1 MLLMQRFRLSNWQCD
16 MAKVTI
22 PLAQAHK
29 FDVKKIGGKALNLG
43 TLVTNHIDVPNGFV
57 VLSTVLSDIRT
68 SNGLDRKIHRHL
80 TELRDSK
87 MKNVDYVSQNLRELV
102 EELEISHHGEEEINA
117 AFQELDANYVAVRSS
132 ATSED
137 QESHSWAGEFDTY
150 TFINA
155 SGLMQHIKKCW
166 ASLYTPRALMYAYKH
181 NLPFASDMAVIVQQM
196 INSEV
201 SGVCFTKDPGSHD
214 SNLIVIEAIWGLGEL
229 LVHGDVTP
237 DRYWIDKRKGIIIDI
252 EEGSQ
257 NKKLIS
263 YKGKKLQKNIDKE
276 EQKNQKLTGEAIMI
290 VAKTASRIEK
300 VMQAPQD
307 IEWSFSDKNLYIFQ
321 TRPITGANPHSSY

>member
-1 MLLMQRFRLSNWQCD
+1 MACD

-29 FDVKKIGGKALNLG
+29 LDVRDVGGKVSHLG
-43 TLVTNHIDVPNGFV
+43 TLVANHITVPNGFV
-57 VLSTVLSDIRT
+57 ILSSVLSGIRT
-68 SNGLDRKIHRHL
+68 SSGVDRKIHRLL

-102 EELEISHHGEEEINA
+102 EEVEISHHIESEISA
-117 AFQELDANYVAVRSS
+117 AFQELDADYIAVRSS
-132 ATSED
+132 ATCED
-137 QESHSWAGEFDTY
+137 QESHSWAGEFDTH
-150 TFINA
+150 TFVNA

-166 ASLYTPRALMYAYKH
+166 ASLYTSRALMYAYEH
-181 NLPFASDMAVIVQQM
+181 NLPFASDMAVLVQQM

-201 SGVCFTKDPGSHD
+201 SGVCFTKDPSSHD
-214 SNLIVIEAIWGLGEL
+214 TNLIVIEAIWGLGEL

-237 DRYWIDKRKGIIIDI
+237 DRYWIDKGKGIILDI

-257 NKKLIS
+257 NKKVIS
-263 YKGKKLQKNIDKE
+263 YKGKKLQKNIVRK

-290 VAKTASRIEK
+290 VAKTASKIEEI
-300 VMQAPQD
+300 MQAPQD
-307 IEWSFSDKNLYIFQ
+307 IEWSFSGKNLYIFQ
-321 TRPITGANPHSSY
+321 TRPITGANPHSS